1 VPYKPWSST
10 TASPEPP
17 LDRSVWV
24 DLEAFWGPPDDG
36 TTEADDPVPG
46 GLVVAT
52 GRVPGLLKRWAR
64 STDGRWFGRV
74 NFKITDSY
82 GAEVAEHV
90 SVLVPAHTL
99 QPRDSQHRK

>member
-1 VPYKPWSST
+1 MEQHNRGPG
-10 TASPEPP
+10 TA
-17 LDRSVWV
+17 LDRPVWV
-24 DLEAFWGPPDDG
+24 DLEAFWGPRDG
-36 TTEADDPVPG
+36 GTAGAHDPVPG

-74 NFKITDSY
+74 NFTITVAY

-90 SVLVPAHTL
+90 SVLVPAHAL
-99 QPRDSQHRK
+99 RPRGYQHRR